1 MSRAYSRAVFLKFC
15 GTMKRC
21 GAYRVETTPVL
32 VIIIILYSTRQS
44 LIVIVGHSTNSRLL
58 QMHQM
63 DPTCVNARHGS
74 TLVLMH
80 IYTRSFIVI
89 S

>member
-1 MSRAYSRAVFLKFC
+1 MSRAYSRAVFLKIR

-21 GAYRVETTPVL
+21 GAYRVETDPTLGDHHYL
-32 VIIIILYSTRQS
+32 VQHTSKSNRY
-44 LIVIVGHSTNSRLL
+44 IVGHSTNSRLL

-74 TLVLMH
+74 TLVLMR
-80 IYTRSFIVI
+80 IYIHGHS
-89 S
+89 